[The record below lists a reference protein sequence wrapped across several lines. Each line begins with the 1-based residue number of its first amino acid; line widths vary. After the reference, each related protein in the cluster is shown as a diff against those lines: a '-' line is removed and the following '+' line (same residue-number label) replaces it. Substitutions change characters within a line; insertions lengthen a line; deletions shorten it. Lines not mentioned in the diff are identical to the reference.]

1 MKPGPSRPPSF
12 VVPSAPQRDYLSS
25 GDTSPD
31 NDDDTKT
38 LYINWN
44 NDKKKSDGTGVGNH
58 FSGNL
63 IITRHTIGHVLSLQL
78 LLNTTSGNQK
88 LLY

>member
-1 MKPGPSRPPSF
+1 MKRGRSPPHSF
-12 VVPSAPQRDYLSS
+12 VVPTAPQRNYLSS
-25 GDTSPD
+25 DDSSPD

-38 LYINWN
+38 LFINWN

-63 IITRHTIGHVLSLQL
+63 ITTCHTIGHFLSLQL
-78 LLNTTSGNQK
+78 LLNPTSGSEK

>member
-1 MKPGPSRPPSF
+1 MKPVPSRPPSF
-12 VVPSAPQRDYLSS
+12 VVPSAPQKNYSS
-25 GDTSPD
+25 SDDSSPD

-38 LYINWN
+38 IYINWN
-44 NDKKKSDGTGVGNH
+44 NDKKKSDGSGVGYH

-63 IITRHTIGHVLSLQL
+63 IITRHTIGHFLSLQL
-78 LLNTTSGNQK
+78 LLNPTSSSQK

>member
-1 MKPGPSRPPSF
+1 MKPGPSRPPSC

-25 GDTSPD
+25 DDSSPD
-31 NDDDTKT
+31 NNDDTKT
-38 LYINWN
+38 VYINWN
-44 NDKKKSDGTGVGNH
+44 NDEKKSDRTGVGSH

-63 IITRHTIGHVLSLQL
+63 IFTRHTIGHVLSLQL
-78 LLNTTSGNQK
+78 LLNPTSGNQK